1 MAFPDYDLPKRLIA
15 QRPAADRAASR
26 LMVLRRSTGEVEHRV
41 FRDLPGLLS
50 KDDVMVVND
59 TRVIPARLYAR
70 RATGGRVDVLLVRRE
85 GAEWRAMLDGRA
97 KTGDVLHVDGAE
109 LRVLGREDGLW
120 RLEAPADILERGEP
134 PLPPYVKRG
143 APDPADR
150 ERYQTVY
157 AREEGSIAAPT
168 AGLHFTKE
176 LLAAMPCEVASI
188 TCHIGPGTFQPV
200 RGDVAEHRMLAESYR
215 MPAGLELHGRRV
227 VAVGTSVTRTLE
239 SFARTGRRE
248 DATDLF
254 IRPPFE
260 FKIVGALVTNFH
272 LPRGTPL
279 CLAAAFAG
287 IDALMRAY
295 EEAMAREYR
304 FYSYG
309 DAMLVL

>member
-1 MAFPDYDLPKRLIA
+1 MMAFPDYELPRRLIA
-15 QRPAADRAASR
+15 QAPAADRAASR
-26 LMVLRRSTGEVEHRV
+26 LMVLRRATGAIEHRI
-41 FRDLPGLLS
+41 FRELPALLDRRDL
-50 KDDVMVVND
+50 VVVND
-59 TRVIPARLYAR
+59 TRVMAARLYAR
-70 RATGGRVDVLLVRRE
+70 RATGGRVDVLLVRRD
-85 GAEWRAMLDGRA
+85 GAQWKAMIDGRVKEGETLA
-97 KTGDVLHVDGAE
+97 VGDAA
-109 LRVLGREDGLW
+109 LRVIGREGGLW
-120 RLEAPADILERGEP
+120 RIEAPPDVLERGEP
-134 PLPPYVKRG
+134 PLPPYIKRE
-143 APDPADR
+143 APEPDDR

-176 LLAAMPCEVASI
+176 ILAALTTASI
-188 TCHIGPGTFQPV
+188 TCHIGPGTFQPI
-200 RGDVAEHRMLAESYR
+200 RGEVAGHRMEAESYR
-215 MPAGLELHGRRV
+215 IPPSLALDGRRV

-260 FKIVGALVTNFH
+260 FKIVGALLTNFH

-287 IDALMRAY
+287 EGLLMRAY
-295 EEAMAREYR
+295 EEAIEKEYR

-309 DAMLVL
+309 DAMLIV